1 MIDQLRGS
9 LIYINE
15 RLIINRRGFNF
26 DKNNFEIFEF
36 FEIYH
41 SMEREGEHLPL
52 VSIWRA
58 RRPRCCSVDAF
69 AVYIGTPARLK
80 QMDTV

>member
-52 VSIWRA
+52 VSI
-58 RRPRCCSVDAF
+58 
-69 AVYIGTPARLK
+69 
-80 QMDTV
+80 